1 MMNIPRRNICVST
14 GKRGGFGALVRL
26 MRLIDQDPDLELQV
40 IVTDMHLSETF
51 GYTVQEVERY
61 FSIAEH
67 VRMDQE
73 GDSGRD
79 RAEALGRCMSRMAAA
94 LERLGP
100 DIVVLLGDRSE
111 TLATAFAC
119 VEAGIPV
126 GHIQAGDQSGGLDD
140 IHRAAIT
147 KLCHLHFAQTE
158 RQAARVLSMGEEAWR
173 VFVTGAPY
181 VDRII
186 AREFTEETEV
196 AKLFDLDLDRPI
208 TVVLQHSDTC
218 APNRSYQ
225 DMREVLEPV
234 VEFDGQAV
242 ICYPCSD
249 QGYAGVI
256 KAIQEFETQSN
267 CRVRKN
273 IDSVDFL
280 GLLAV
285 ADVMVGNSSSAII
298 EAPYFDLPAVNVGNR
313 QRGRE
318 RGSNVIDVE
327 PSRHAI
333 LAGLRR
339 AIDPEFRRWLRRQP
353 KPFGDGTASEKIFNE
368 IRKVPTGPSLFE
380 KRLTV

>member
-1 MMNIPRRNICVST
+1 MINIPRRKICVST

-26 MRLIDQDPDLELQV
+26 MRLIDQDPELELQV

-61 FSIAEH
+61 FKIAEQ
-67 VRMDQE
+67 VWMDQH
-73 GDSGRD
+73 GDSGRE
-79 RAEALGRCMSRMAAA
+79 RTEALGRCMTRMAAA

-100 DIVVLLGDRSE
+100 DIVILLGDRSE

-119 VEAGIPV
+119 VESGIPV

-147 KLCHLHFAQTE
+147 KLCHLHFSQTE
-158 RQAARVLSMGEEAWR
+158 RQAARVLSLGEEPWR

-181 VDRII
+181 VDRIVE
-186 AREFTEETEV
+186 REFTDEANV
-196 AKLFDLDLDRPI
+196 AKLFDVDLNRPI
-208 TVVLQHSDTC
+208 TVVLQHSDTL

-225 DMREVLEPV
+225 DMREVLEAV
-234 VEFDGQAV
+234 VEFSGQAV

-256 KAIQEFETQSN
+256 KAIQEFEAEPAF
-267 CRVRKN
+267 RVKQN

-285 ADVMVGNSSSAII
+285 ADVMIGNSSSAII

-327 PSRHAI
+327 PSRQSI
-333 LAGLRR
+333 LAGLRQ
-339 AIDPEFRRWLRRQP
+339 ATNPEFRQWLRPQP
-353 KPFGDGTASEKIFNE
+353 KPFGEGNASEEIFNV
-368 IRKVPTGPSLFE
+368 IRKVQTGPSLFE
-380 KRLTV
+380 KRLTA